1 MKKEYRVKRSQ
12 DFDNLDHM
20 RLGISVSKKL
30 GKAFERNKIKRYIRE
45 TFKTRKEFVKN
56 YDIIVIARAGAKEM
70 PFLEFGSSI
79 DHVLKRSKLMK
90 EKRS

>member
-1 MKKEYRVKRSQ
+1 
-12 DFDNLDHM
+12 M

-45 TFKTRKEFVKN
+45 SFKTRKELVKS
-56 YDIIVIARAGAKEM
+56 YDIIVIVRPGAKDM
-70 PFLEFGSSI
+70 PFLEFGNSI

-90 EKRS
+90 AKRS

>member
-1 MKKEYRVKRSQ
+1 
-12 DFDNLDHM
+12 M

-45 TFKTRKEFVKN
+45 TFKTRKEYVKN
-56 YDIIVIARAGAKEM
+56 YDIIVIARSGAKEM

-90 EKRS
+90 VKRS

>member
-1 MKKEYRVKRSQ
+1 
-12 DFDNLDHM
+12 M

-56 YDIIVIARAGAKEM
+56 YDIIVIVRPGAKDM

-90 EKRS
+90 AKRS

>member
-1 MKKEYRVKRSQ
+1 
-12 DFDNLDHM
+12 M

-45 TFKTRKEFVKN
+45 SFKTRKELVKS
-56 YDIIVIARAGAKEM
+56 YDIIVIVRPGAKDM
-70 PFLEFGSSI
+70 PFLEFGNSI

-90 EKRS
+90 VKRS

>member
-1 MKKEYRVKRSQ
+1 
-12 DFDNLDHM
+12 M

-56 YDIIVIARAGAKEM
+56 YDIIVIARAAAKEM

-90 EKRS
+90 AKRS